1 MSTQT
6 IPPAPADAGSPAN
19 ATASASY
26 PESAMYI
33 DGRWTQGSGS
43 RREPVLN
50 PATGEVLGQ
59 VPLAEATDLDAATAA
74 AERGF
79 ALWRHL
85 PVERRTAIL
94 RRAAD
99 LLRAR
104 AGEIGRVMTQEE
116 GKPYG
121 EATGEVT
128 RVATLL
134 DWDAEEGRRAY
145 GRIIPTGPGETLTVT
160 RAPVGPVAAFTPWN
174 FPAGGPMRKIAAA
187 LAAGCSIVIK
197 ASEETPGT
205 ANLLV
210 RAFEEAG
217 LPAGVL
223 NLVFGVPSEV
233 SERLIASPV
242 IRFVAFTG
250 SIPVGKHLAGLA
262 AAVMKPTIMELGGH
276 APVIV
281 CADVD
286 PVEAA
291 RSCVRGKFVN
301 AGQVCTSPSRFYV
314 HESHHDA
321 FVDAFVEAAEAV
333 RVGNGLEPGVQM
345 GPLANPRR
353 RAAVHA
359 LVEDARARGARV
371 LTGGEVPDGAGFFYP
386 PTVLVDVPEDAV
398 MLRDEPF
405 GPVAPI
411 MTFADLDEA
420 IGRANAL
427 PYGLAAYGFTH
438 RADVAAKLTGAFE
451 AGILSINHVG
461 GSVPQ
466 APSGGL
472 KESGHG
478 REGGSEGLEGYLV
491 TKRVSHRMQI

>member
-1 MSTQT
+1 MQT
-6 IPPAPADAGSPAN
+6 
-19 ATASASY
+19 ATPGRAAAEARY
-26 PESAMYI
+26 PELALYV
-33 DGRWTQGSGS
+33 DGQWTQGSGA

-50 PATGEVLGQ
+50 PATGQVLGE
-59 VPLAEATDLDAATAA
+59 VPLAERADLDAAVAA
-74 AERGF
+74 AGRGF
-79 ALWRHL
+79 ALWRDL

-99 LLRAR
+99 LLRAQ
-104 AGEIGRVMTQEE
+104 ANEIGRVMTLEE
-116 GKPYG
+116 GKPHG

-233 SERLIASPV
+233 SEHLIAAPE

-250 SIPVGKHLAGLA
+250 SVPVGKHLAGLA
-262 AAVMKPTIMELGGH
+262 AAAMKPTIMELGGH

-281 CADVD
+281 CEDVD
-286 PVEAA
+286 PAEAA
-291 RSCVRGKFVN
+291 RSCARGKFVN

-314 HESHHDA
+314 HESGYDT
-321 FVDAFVEAAEAV
+321 FVDVFAEAAAAV
-333 RVGNGLEPGVQM
+333 RVGDGLAPGVMM

-353 RAAVHA
+353 RAAVDA
-359 LVEDARARGARV
+359 MVTDARARGARV
-371 LTGGEVPDGAGFFYP
+371 LTGGEVPDGPGYFYP
-386 PTVLVDVPEDAV
+386 PTVLVDVPEDAAI
-398 MLRDEPF
+398 LREEPF
-405 GPVAPI
+405 GPLAPI
-411 MTFADLDEA
+411 LPFSDLDEA
-420 IGRANAL
+420 ISRANAL

-438 RADVAAKLTGAFE
+438 RADLAARLARAFE

-466 APSGGL
+466 APSGGV

-491 TKRVSHRMQI
+491 TKRVAHRMQI